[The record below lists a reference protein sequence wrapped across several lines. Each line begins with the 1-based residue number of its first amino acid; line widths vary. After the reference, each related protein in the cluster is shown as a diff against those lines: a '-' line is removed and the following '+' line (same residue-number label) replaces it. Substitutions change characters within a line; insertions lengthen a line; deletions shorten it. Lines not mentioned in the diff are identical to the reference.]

1 MVREYLSKCYNKQ
14 LPRARE
20 CACVRQCIYVRV
32 HDASECACVRVG
44 DFAAHVFANV
54 VVHDCAPWM
63 SLVFKFKFGF
73 SKL

>member
-1 MVREYLSKCYNKQ
+1 MR
-14 LPRARE
+14 
-20 CACVRQCIYVRV
+20 
-32 HDASECACVRVG
+32 VRVG